1 MSRVVALVLVLLF
14 MVLAR
19 FAFDV
24 SGATF
29 DDALPTLT
37 FGFLML
43 AAYLVGRDVLA
54 RFRIPK
60 ITGYIVAGILLGPG
74 VSRLRH
80 GRDRERAQADR
91 RPRAQ
96 LHRAGRRRGAAAVR
110 AASSR
115 AQRHAGRL
123 LLTDRDRAA
132 RASAA
137 FVAGCA
143 AAAAVPGGGRNLG
156 ELLAVAG
163 IVGAFALARSP
174 SSAIAIINE
183 CRARGPF
190 TETAL
195 GVTVVMDL
203 LVIMIF
209 AVVISFGLVLV
220 NPAATADY
228 AFVFVVAA
236 ELVASI
242 AVGIAVGGIISFY
255 IRAVKADLL
264 VFILGIAFMIA
275 FFSGQLGMLLEEFYG
290 LSLHLEP
297 MLISVTAG
305 FWVQN
310 FSQRWLDVHGSD
322 RAQRSLPIYV
332 IFFSLTGAALEI
344 GALRHTWLIA
354 CLLVVVRFALIWLAS
369 YAGAA
374 LAGDPPAFR
383 RLAGLSYVTQAGVSL
398 GLAGIVVRRFPEWGG
413 ALATVMVA
421 VIALNQLIG
430 PILLEYAL
438 TAVGEARIRSG
449 RRSS

>member
-1 MSRVVALVLVLLF
+1 MSRAFALALVLLL

-19 FAFDV
+19 FSFVDV
-24 SGATF
+24 ATF

-43 AAYLVGRDVLA
+43 AAYLSGDVLA
-54 RFRIPK
+54 RFKIPK
-60 ITGYIVAGILLGPG
+60 ITGYIVAGILLGPEASNFVTAET
-74 VSRLRH
+74 VSGLKLIDDLALSFIALAAGGELRLA
-80 GRDRERAQADR
+80 EL
-91 RPRAQ
+91 RPRAKS
-96 LHRAGRRRGAAAVR
+96 VM
-110 AASSR
+110 SI
-115 AQRHAGRL
+115 L
-123 LLTDRDRAA
+123 LLTIVFVFPGV
-132 RASAA
+132 AA
-137 FVAGCA
+137 FVVVAR
-143 AAAAVPGGGRNLG
+143 PLLPFLG
-156 ELLAVAG
+156 ANSSSELFAVAG

-174 SSAIAIINE
+174 SSAIAIISE

-190 TETAL
+190 TDTTL

-203 LVIMIF
+203 VVIMIF
-209 AVVISFGLVLV
+209 AVVISFALVLV
-220 NPAATADY
+220 DPAASADY
-228 AFVFVVAA
+228 AFLLVVAA
-236 ELVASI
+236 EIVTSV

-255 IRAVKADLL
+255 IRVVKADLP

-275 FFSGQLGMLLEEFYG
+275 FFSKQLGMFLEEFYG

-310 FSQRWLDVHGSD
+310 FSQGGSTFMD
-322 RAQRSLPIYV
+322 RIGRSSLPIYV

-354 CLLVVVRFALIWLAS
+354 CLLVVVRFAMIWIGS

-383 RLAGLSYVTQAGVSL
+383 RLAGLGYVTQAGVSL

-413 ALATVMVA
+413 ALATVIVA
-421 VIALNQLIG
+421 AITINQLIG
-430 PILLEYAL
+430 PVLLEYAL
-438 TAVGEARIRSG
+438 TAVGEARIRPG

>member
-1 MSRVVALVLVLLF
+1 MSRAVALVLVLLF

-19 FAFDV
+19 FAFDEAV
-24 SGATF
+24 TF
-29 DDALPTLT
+29 DAALPTLT

-43 AAYLVGRDVLA
+43 AAYLAGDVLA
-54 RFRIPK
+54 RFKIPK
-60 ITGYIVAGILLGPG
+60 ITGYIVAGILLGPE
-74 VSRLRH
+74 VSNFVTAETVGELKLIDDLALSFIALAAGGELRLS
-80 GRDRERAQADR
+80 EL
-91 RPRAQ
+91 RPRA
-96 LHRAGRRRGAAAVR
+96 RSVMWT
-110 AASSR
+110 
-115 AQRHAGRL
+115 L
-123 LLTDRDRAA
+123 LLTVVVVFPGV
-132 RASAA
+132 AA
-137 FVAGCA
+137 FVVVAQPLLPFVKAGA
-143 AAAAVPGGGRNLG
+143 TSQLIT
-156 ELLAVAG
+156 VAG

-190 TETAL
+190 TETVL

-203 LVIMIF
+203 LVIMLF
-209 AVVISFGLVLV
+209 AVVVSFGLVLV
-220 NPAATADY
+220 NPATTTDY
-228 AFVFVVAA
+228 AFLLVVAA

-242 AVGIAVGGIISFY
+242 VVGIAVGGIISFY

-275 FFSGQLGMLLEEFYG
+275 FFSHQLGMLLEEFYG

-310 FSQRWLDVHGSD
+310 FSQGGSTFMD
-322 RAQRSLPIYV
+322 RIGRSSLPIYV

-354 CLLVVVRFALIWLAS
+354 CLLVVVRFALIWIAS

-413 ALATVMVA
+413 ALATVIVA
-421 VIALNQLIG
+421 VIAINQLIG
-430 PILLEYAL
+430 PILLETAL
-438 TAVGEARIRSG
+438 TAVGEARIRPG
-449 RRSS
+449 RRNS

>member
-1 MSRVVALVLVLLF
+1 MSRAVALVLVLLF
-14 MVLAR
+14 MVLVR
-19 FAFDV
+19 FGFD
-24 SGATF
+24 GAATF

-43 AAYLVGRDVLA
+43 AAYLAGDLLA

-60 ITGYIVAGILLGPG
+60 ITGYIVAGVLLGPE
-74 VSRLRH
+74 VSNFVTVETVSELRLIDDLALSFIALAAGGELRLA
-80 GRDRERAQADR
+80 EL
-91 RPRAQ
+91 RPRARSVM
-96 LHRAGRRRGAAAVR
+96 LT
-110 AASSR
+110 
-115 AQRHAGRL
+115 L
-123 LLTDRDRAA
+123 LFTVAFVFPGV
-132 RASAA
+132 AA
-137 FVAGCA
+137 FVVAAQSLLPFVPAGA
-143 AAAAVPGGGRNLG
+143 TS
-156 ELLAVAG
+156 ELIAVAG
-163 IVGAFALARSP
+163 IVGAVALARSP
-174 SSAIAIINE
+174 SSAIAIISE

-190 TETAL
+190 TETTL

-209 AVVISFGLVLV
+209 AIVVSSALVLV

-228 AFVFVVAA
+228 AFLLVVAA
-236 ELVASI
+236 EIVSSI
-242 AVGIAVGGIISFY
+242 VVGIAVGGFISFY

-275 FFSGQLGMLLEEFYG
+275 FFSHQLGTLLEEFYG

-310 FSQRWLDVHGSD
+310 FSQAGSTFMD
-322 RAQRSLPIYV
+322 RIGRGSLPIYV

-344 GALRHTWLIA
+344 GALRHTGLIA
-354 CLLVVVRFALIWLAS
+354 CLLVVVRFALIWLGS

-383 RLAGLSYVTQAGVSL
+383 RLAGLCYVTQAGVSL
-398 GLAGIVVRRFPEWGG
+398 GLVGIVVRRFPEWGG
-413 ALATVMVA
+413 PLATVIVA

-438 TAVGEARIRSG
+438 TAVGEARIRPG

>member
-1 MSRVVALVLVLLF
+1 MSRAVALALVLLF
-14 MVLAR
+14 MLLAR
-19 FAFDV
+19 FAFDETV
-24 SGATF
+24 VFEA
-29 DDALPTLT
+29 ALPTLT

-43 AAYLVGRDVLA
+43 AAYLAGDVLA

-60 ITGYIVAGILLGPG
+60 ITGYIVAGILLGPQVANLVTAETVAELKLIDDLALSFIALAAG
-74 VSRLRH
+74 GELRLA
-80 GRDRERAQADR
+80 EL
-91 RPRAQ
+91 RPRA
-96 LHRAGRRRGAAAVR
+96 RSVMWT
-110 AASSR
+110 
-115 AQRHAGRL
+115 L
-123 LLTDRDRAA
+123 LCTVVFVLPGV
-132 RASAA
+132 AA
-137 FVAGCA
+137 FVVLARPLLPFIE
-143 AAAAVPGGGRNLG
+143 PGSTPQLF
-156 ELLAVAG
+156 AVAA

-203 LVIMIF
+203 LVIMVF
-209 AVVISFGLVLV
+209 AVVISVSLVLV

-228 AFVFVVAA
+228 AFLIVVAA

-242 AVGIAVGGIISFY
+242 LVGIAVGGVISFY
-255 IRAVKADLL
+255 IRVVKEDLL
-264 VFILGIAFMIA
+264 VFILGVAFMIA
-275 FFSGQLGMLLEEFYG
+275 FFSNQLGMLLEEFYG

-310 FSQRWLDVHGSD
+310 VSQGGATFMD
-322 RAQRSLPIYV
+322 RIGRSSLPIYV

-344 GALRHTWLIA
+344 SALRHTWLIA
-354 CLLVVVRFALIWLAS
+354 CLLVTVRFALVWVAS

-374 LAGDPPAFR
+374 LAGDPPEFR
-383 RLAGLSYVTQAGVSL
+383 RLAGLCYVTQAGVSL
-398 GLAGIVVRRFPEWGG
+398 GLAGIVVRRFPEWGS
-413 ALATVMVA
+413 ALATVIVA

-438 TAVGEARIRSG
+438 TAVGEARIRPG
-449 RRSS
+449 RRNS

>member
-1 MSRVVALVLVLLF
+1 MSRAVALVLVLLF
-14 MVLAR
+14 MLLAR
-19 FAFDV
+19 FAFDEAV
-24 SGATF
+24 TF

-43 AAYLVGRDVLA
+43 AAYLVGDVLA
-54 RFRIPK
+54 QFKIPK
-60 ITGYIVAGILLGPG
+60 ITGYIVAGVLLGPE
-74 VSRLRH
+74 VSGFVTAETVSELKLIDELALSFIALAAGGELRLS
-80 GRDRERAQADR
+80 EL
-91 RPRAQ
+91 RPRARSVM
-96 LHRAGRRRGAAAVR
+96 LTLLFTAVLVLP
-110 AASSR
+110 
-115 AQRHAGRL
+115 GV
-123 LLTDRDRAA
+123 
-132 RASAA
+132 AA
-137 FVAGCA
+137 FVAVARPLLPFLKAGA
-143 AAAAVPGGGRNLG
+143 TS
-156 ELLAVAG
+156 ELFAVAG
-163 IVGAFALARSP
+163 IMGAFALARSP

-190 TETAL
+190 TETVL

-203 LVIMIF
+203 LVIMLF
-209 AVVISFGLVLV
+209 AIVVSFSLVLV

-228 AFVFVVAA
+228 AFLLVVAA

-242 AVGIAVGGIISFY
+242 VVGIAVGGIISFY

-275 FFSGQLGMLLEEFYG
+275 FFSHQLGALLETFYG

-310 FSQRWLDVHGSD
+310 FSQGGSTFMD
-322 RAQRSLPIYV
+322 RIGRSSLPIYV
-332 IFFSLTGAALEI
+332 IFFSLTGAALEV

-354 CLLVVVRFALIWLAS
+354 SLLVVVRFTLIWLAS

-421 VIALNQLIG
+421 VITLNQLIG

-438 TAVGEARIRSG
+438 TAVGEARIRPG

>member
-19 FAFDV
+19 FAFDEAV
-24 SGATF
+24 TF
-29 DDALPTLT
+29 DAALPTLT

-43 AAYLVGRDVLA
+43 AAYLAGDVLS
-54 RFRIPK
+54 RFKIPK
-60 ITGYIVAGILLGPG
+60 ITGYIVAGILLGPE
-74 VSRLRH
+74 VSNFVTAETAAELKLIDDLALSFIALAAGGELRLS
-80 GRDRERAQADR
+80 EL
-91 RPRAQ
+91 RPRA
-96 LHRAGRRRGAAAVR
+96 RSVVWT
-110 AASSR
+110 
-115 AQRHAGRL
+115 L
-123 LLTDRDRAA
+123 LLTVVLVFPGM
-132 RASAA
+132 AA
-137 FVAGCA
+137 FVAVA
-143 AAAAVPGGGRNLG
+143 QP
-156 ELLAVAG
+156 LLPFVKAGASSQLITVAG
-163 IVGAFALARSP
+163 IIGAFALARSP

-203 LVIMIF
+203 LVIMLF
-209 AVVISFGLVLV
+209 AVVVSFGLVLV
-220 NPAATADY
+220 NPATTTDY
-228 AFVFVVAA
+228 AFLLVVAA
-236 ELVASI
+236 ELVTSI
-242 AVGIAVGGIISFY
+242 VVGIAVGGIISFY

-275 FFSGQLGMLLEEFYG
+275 FFSHQLGMLLEEFYG

-310 FSQRWLDVHGSD
+310 FSQGGPTFMD
-322 RAQRSLPIYV
+322 RIGRSSLPIYV

-344 GALRHTWLIA
+344 GALRDTWLIA

-413 ALATVMVA
+413 ALATVIVA
-421 VIALNQLIG
+421 VITINQLIAAIG
-430 PILLEYAL
+430 CP
-438 TAVGEARIRSG
+438 G
-449 RRSS
+449 

>member
-1 MSRVVALVLVLLF
+1 MSRAVALVLVLLF

-19 FAFDV
+19 FAFDEAV
-24 SGATF
+24 TF
-29 DDALPTLT
+29 DAALPTLT

-43 AAYLVGRDVLA
+43 AAYLAGDVLA
-54 RFRIPK
+54 RFKIPK
-60 ITGYIVAGILLGPG
+60 ITGYIVAGILLGPE
-74 VSRLRH
+74 VSNFVTAETAAELKLIDDLALSFIALAAGGELRLS
-80 GRDRERAQADR
+80 EL
-91 RPRAQ
+91 RPRARSVVWT
-96 LHRAGRRRGAAAVR
+96 LV
-110 AASSR
+110 
-115 AQRHAGRL
+115 
-123 LLTDRDRAA
+123 LTVVLVFPGM
-132 RASAA
+132 AA
-137 FVAGCA
+137 FVAVA
-143 AAAAVPGGGRNLG
+143 QP
-156 ELLAVAG
+156 LLPFVKAGASSQLITVAG
-163 IVGAFALARSP
+163 IIGAFALARSP

-203 LVIMIF
+203 LVIMLF
-209 AVVISFGLVLV
+209 AVVVSFGLVLV
-220 NPAATADY
+220 NPATTTDY
-228 AFVFVVAA
+228 AFLLVVAA
-236 ELVASI
+236 ELVTSI
-242 AVGIAVGGIISFY
+242 VVGIAVGGIISFY

-275 FFSGQLGMLLEEFYG
+275 FFSHQLGMLLEEFYG

-310 FSQRWLDVHGSD
+310 FSQGGPTFMD
-322 RAQRSLPIYV
+322 RIGRSSLPIYV

-413 ALATVMVA
+413 ALATVIVA
-421 VIALNQLIG
+421 VITINQLIG
-430 PILLEYAL
+430 PILLETAL